1 MKNYTIEIKWAL
13 IYVIISFIWIF
24 IQKYLGFFDE
34 NISMHLFFS
43 VLIVFILIP
52 LFLLAQ
58 TDKKKNFL
66 NGKMTWKQ
74 GFISGGIIIVMATL
88 FVPLLQYLTYEV
100 INPDF
105 FSKTIALYTQ
115 SGKMTAIDAAT
126 RFNLKSYII
135 QGVSDSLSFGIIFS
149 ALTAFF
155 TKSK

>member
-1 MKNYTIEIKWAL
+1 MKNYTIEIKWAI
-13 IYVIISFIWIF
+13 IYVVVSFIWIF
-24 IQKYLGFFDE
+24 IQKSLGLFDE
-34 NISMHLFFS
+34 NIAKHLFFS
-43 VLIVFILIP
+43 ILIVLVLIP
-52 LFLLAQ
+52 LFLMAQ

-74 GFISGGIIIVMATL
+74 GFISGGIIIVMATI

-100 INPDF
+100 VNPDF
-105 FSKTIALYTQ
+105 FSKTIAFYTQ
-115 SGKMTAIDAAT
+115 SGKMTAVDAAT

-135 QGVSDSLSFGIIFS
+135 QAVSDSLSFGIIFS

>member
-13 IYVIISFIWIF
+13 VYVVLSFFWIF
-24 IQKYLGFFDE
+24 IQKSLGYFDE
-34 NISMHLFFS
+34 NISKHLFFS
-43 VLIVFILIP
+43 ILIVLVLIP

-74 GFISGGIIIVMATL
+74 AFISGGIIIVMATL

-105 FSKTIALYTQ
+105 FQKTIAFYTQ
-115 SGKMTAIDAAT
+115 NGKMTAAEAAT
-126 RFNLKSYII
+126 RFNLRSYII
-135 QGVSDSLSFGIIFS
+135 QAVSDSLSFGILFS
-149 ALTAFF
+149 AITAFF

>member
-1 MKNYTIEIKWAL
+1 MKNYSIEIKWAL
-13 IYVIISFIWIF
+13 IYVIISFFWIF

-34 NISMHLFFS
+34 NISIHLFFS

-52 LFLLAQ
+52 LFLIAQ
-58 TDKKKNFL
+58 SDKKKNFL
-66 NGKMTWKQ
+66 NGKMTWRQ
-74 GFISGGIIIVMATL
+74 AFISGSIIIVIATL

-105 FSKTIALYTQ
+105 FEKTRAFYTQ
-115 SGKMTAIDAAT
+115 NGKMTAADATA
-126 RFNLKSYII
+126 RFNLKSSII
-135 QGVSDSLSFGIIFS
+135 QSISDSLSFGIIFS